1 MQSRDHVLVS
11 NTSWRQFQFVFR
23 VTIVVVL
30 QNILK
35 RSSRRLEDI
44 FVRRQQNVINVI
56 FKTWWKTR
64 NYYTENLLKKLLED
78 DFMVSWRPKKHLLGT
93 NLNMYLTNLHLKNV
107 YLEQIKDALIRTQWF
122 QYSLVCET

>member
-11 NTSWRQFQFVFR
+11 NTSWRQFQDVFR

-78 DFMVSWRPKKHLLGT
+78 DFMVSWRPTKHLLGT
-93 NLNMYLTNLHLKNV
+93 SLNMYLTNLHLKNV